1 MPSFKPKPD
10 KKLVKI
16 KNNNKN
22 LDTIHNE
29 LMINFDELN
38 NNLPKLYKKKKKKKK
53 I

>member
-29 LMINFDELN
+29 LMTNFNKLN
-38 NNLPKLYKKKKKKKK
+38 NNLPIFYQVLV
-53 I
+53 